1 MIRRRELQVWLLA
14 LILITVG
21 AALIYY
27 KSRTLGFPLLPDSS
41 AEVWTV
47 EATLSFEAGPGPI
60 KARMFI
66 PGLTPG
72 YAVLD
77 ENFVSRGF
85 GATPR
90 YVTGGREVQWARRRA
105 EGAQALYYRA
115 VIYADAERRGEDT
128 TPPLPSSPIL
138 NEPFNTAAQ
147 MIVEDVG
154 RKSADPGS
162 FAGELLRRLAQP
174 QADENVDVLLD
185 GATDAVTIAETATTL
200 LAAALIPSRLVR
212 GIYLQDQS
220 RRSQVAPWLMVHDG
234 TAWLYF
240 DPVTGKEGLP
250 RDFLLWWSGTED
262 LADVDG
268 GRDLDV
274 RIAVS
279 SNVVDPINLARRRSE
294 AIEGPVANL
303 SLLALPIQTQ
313 AVYAVLLLVPIGAL
327 VVALLRNVVGV
338 QTFGT
343 FMPVLIAL
351 AFRETKLFWGIVLF
365 SVLVALGLAFRF
377 YLERLRL
384 LAIPRISAVLSIVVL
399 LMLGIS
405 ILGHQ
410 FELES
415 GLSVA
420 LFPMVILA
428 MTVERMSTVWEE
440 RGAGDAVQ
448 QGIGSLAV
456 AAACYAVMDLRLVQH
471 LVFVFP
477 ETLLIVLALT
487 LLVGRYTGYRL
498 SELRRFRELVQRE
511 GAD

>member
-14 LILITVG
+14 LILIVVG
-21 AALIYY
+21 GALTYY
-27 KSRTLGFPLLPDSS
+27 KHETLGFPLVPDSR

-47 EATLSFEAGPGPI
+47 EATLDFEAGPGPI
-60 KARMFI
+60 KARMYI

-72 YAVLD
+72 YAILD

-105 EGAQALYYRA
+105 EGQQALYYRA
-115 VIYADAERRGEDT
+115 VIFADAERRGEDT
-128 TPPLPSSPIL
+128 TPPLPSSPL
-138 NEPFNTAAQ
+138 LSEPFNTAAQ

-162 FAGELLRRLAQP
+162 FAGELLRRLGQP
-174 QADENVDVLLD
+174 ESDQNVDLLLD
-185 GATDAVTIAETATTL
+185 GDTNPVAIAQTATSL
-200 LAAALIPSRLVR
+200 LATALIPSRLVR

-220 RRSQVAPWLMVHDG
+220 RRAEIAPWLMVHDG

-240 DPVTGKEGLP
+240 DPATGEQGLP
-250 RDFLLWWSGTED
+250 EDFLLWWSGTDD
-262 LADVDG
+262 LAVVDG
-268 GRDLDV
+268 GRDVDV
-274 RIAVS
+274 RIAVT
-279 SNVVDPINLARRRSE
+279 SNVVDPVGLARQRSE
-294 AIEGPVANL
+294 VVEGPIANL

-351 AFRETKLFWGIVLF
+351 AFRETKLLWGIVLF
-365 SVLVALGLAFRF
+365 SILVALGLAFRF

-405 ILGHQ
+405 ILGNQ

-440 RGAGDAVQ
+440 RGAGDAIQ

-471 LVFVFP
+471 LVFIFP
-477 ETLLIVLALT
+477 ESLLVVLAFT
-487 LLVGRYTGYRL
+487 LIIGRYTGYRL
-498 SELRRFRELVQRE
+498 TELRRFREFVRPD
-511 GAD
+511 GGG

>member
-1 MIRRRELQVWLLA
+1 VIRRRELQVWLLA
-14 LILITVG
+14 LVLILIGG
-21 AALIYY
+21 ALTYY
-27 KSRTLGFPLLPDSS
+27 KSETLGFPLVPDSS

-47 EATLSFEAGPGPI
+47 EATLTFEAGAGPI

-72 YAVLD
+72 FATLD

-90 YVTGGREVQWARRRA
+90 YVSGGREVQWARRRA
-105 EGAQALYYRA
+105 EGQQALYYRS
-115 VIYADAERRGEDT
+115 VVYEDASRRGEDT
-128 TPPLPSSPIL
+128 TPPLPSSPL
-138 NEPFNTAAQ
+138 LSEPFNTAAQ
-147 MIVEDVG
+147 MIVEEVG

-162 FAGELLRRLAQP
+162 FAGELLRRLGRP
-174 QADENVDVLLD
+174 EADQNVDLLLD
-185 GATDAVTIAETATTL
+185 GDNDPVAIAQTATDL
-200 LAAALIPSRLVR
+200 LAAALIPSRMVR
-212 GIYLQDQS
+212 GIFLQDQV
-220 RRSQVAPWLMVHDG
+220 RRAVIAPWLMVHDG
-234 TAWLYF
+234 TTWLYF
-240 DPVTGKEGLP
+240 DPVTGEQGLP
-250 RDFLLWWSGTED
+250 DDFLLWWSGTED
-262 LADVDG
+262 VADVDG
-268 GRDLDV
+268 GRDVDV

-279 SNVVDPINLARRRSE
+279 RNVVDPVNLARQRSE
-294 AIEGPVANL
+294 VREGPIANL

-327 VVALLRNVVGV
+327 VVAILRNVVGV

-351 AFRETKLFWGIVLF
+351 AFRETRLLWGIVLF
-365 SVLVALGLAFRF
+365 STLVALGLAFRF
-377 YLERLRL
+377 YLDRLRL
-384 LAIPRISAVLSIVVL
+384 LAIPRISAVLTIVVL
-399 LMLGIS
+399 LMLGVS
-405 ILGHQ
+405 VLGHQ

-440 RGAGDAVQ
+440 RGAADAVQ
-448 QGIGSLAV
+448 QGVGSLVV
-456 AAACYAVMDLRLVQH
+456 AAACYAVMDLEVVRH

-477 ETLLIVLALT
+477 ESLLIVLALT

-498 SELRRFRELVQRE
+498 SELRRFRELVRTE
-511 GAD
+511 DSR

>member
-14 LILITVG
+14 LLLIAVG
-21 AALIYY
+21 VSLTYY
-27 KSRTLGFPLLPDSS
+27 KSQTLGFPLLPDTS
-41 AEVWTV
+41 AEIWTV
-47 EATLSFEAGPGPI
+47 EATLTFEAGQGPV

-90 YVTGGREVQWARRRA
+90 YVSGGREVQWARRRA
-105 EGAQALYYRA
+105 DGPQALYYRA
-115 VIYADAERRGEDT
+115 VIYEDASRRGEDT
-128 TPPLPSSPIL
+128 TPPLPSSPL
-138 NEPFNTAAQ
+138 FTEPFNTAAQ

-162 FAGELLRRLAQP
+162 FAGELLRRLAKP
-174 QADENVDVLLD
+174 EADQNVDLLLD
-185 GATDAVTIAETATTL
+185 RADDPVAIAQTATSL
-200 LAAALIPSRLVR
+200 LAAALIPSRMVR
-212 GIYLQDQS
+212 GIYLRDQS

-234 TAWLYF
+234 TTWLYF
-240 DPVTGKEGLP
+240 DPATGEQGLP
-250 RDFLLWWSGTED
+250 DDFLLWWSGTDD

-268 GRDLDV
+268 GRDVDV
-274 RIAVS
+274 RIAVTN
-279 SNVVDPINLARRRSE
+279 NVVDPVSLARRRSE
-294 AIEGPVANL
+294 AREGPVAEL

-313 AVYAVLLLVPIGAL
+313 AVYAVLLLVPVGAL
-327 VVALLRNVVGV
+327 VVAILRNMVGV

-351 AFRETKLFWGIVLF
+351 AFRETKLLWGILLF
-365 SVLVALGLAFRF
+365 SMLVALGLAFRF

-384 LAIPRISAVLSIVVL
+384 LVIPRLSAVLTIVVL

-405 ILGHQ
+405 IIGNQ

-440 RGAGDAVQ
+440 RGASDAVQ

-456 AAACYAVMDLRLVQH
+456 AAACYAVMDMSVIQH
-471 LVFVFP
+471 LAFIFP

-487 LLVGRYTGYRL
+487 LVIGRYTGYRL
-498 SELRRFRELVQRE
+498 TELRRFRELVQRD